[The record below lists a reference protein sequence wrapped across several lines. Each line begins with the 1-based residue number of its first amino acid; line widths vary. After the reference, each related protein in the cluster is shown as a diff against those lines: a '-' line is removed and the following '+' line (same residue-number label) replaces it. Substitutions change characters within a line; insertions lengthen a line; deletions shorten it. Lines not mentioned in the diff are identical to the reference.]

1 MNHELNAYLETI
13 EPELRVLTR
22 LFGFP
27 ESVWDEPKKFA
38 PVAEERDNLF
48 RIAFEADGHRAERT
62 VPAPDDPDERIRV
75 LHRRRAARRLCK
87 QTVYDLLRE
96 TTGPGRAPGGDCG
109 RTGQTAAAWG

>member
-1 MNHELNAYLETI
+1 MTEIESYLETI

-27 ESVWDEPKKFA
+27 ESVWDEPKQFV
-38 PVAEERDNLF
+38 PVTDERDGLF

-62 VPAPDDPDERIRV
+62 VPAPEDPDERIRI

-87 QTVYDLLRE
+87 QTL
-96 TTGPGRAPGGDCG
+96 
-109 RTGQTAAAWG
+109 